1 MDFTTLIG
9 LVAAF
14 CTTVSYYPQL
24 KKCWAT
30 GSAGDLSSKTFIT
43 LSAGVGLWVVYGF
56 LKNDFVIII
65 ANAVS
70 LALLMG
76 ILYFKLRDRASPACP
91 GRAGGPMELPLVH

>member
-1 MDFTTLIG
+1 MVSDFYADQSTASMDFTTLIG

-76 ILYFKLRDRASPACP
+76 ILYFKLRDRASPA
-91 GRAGGPMELPLVH
+91 

>member
-1 MDFTTLIG
+1 MVSDFYADQSTASMDFTTLIG

-65 ANAVS
+65 ASAVS

-76 ILYFKLRDRASPACP
+76 ILYFKLRDRASPA
-91 GRAGGPMELPLVH
+91 